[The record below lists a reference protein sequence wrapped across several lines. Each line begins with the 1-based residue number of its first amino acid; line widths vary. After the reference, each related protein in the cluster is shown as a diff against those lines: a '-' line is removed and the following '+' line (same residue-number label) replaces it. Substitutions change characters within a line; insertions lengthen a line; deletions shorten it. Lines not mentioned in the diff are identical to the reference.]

1 MQSASNTKSKT
12 RLSVTGLSLRLAAAL
27 GYLIFESKG
36 RGTAVVQLLHDPANG
51 ASTPLVGWA
60 EARKRCRRLKPYE
73 NAHMQGFAYHFLHS
87 IVSEKKF
94 STSKTL
100 AYERSRTLQ

>member
-1 MQSASNTKSKT
+1 MTRWGDKVRVEGLAPMGAVASAT
-12 RLSVTGLSLRLAAAL
+12 R
-27 GYLIFESKG
+27 
-36 RGTAVVQLLHDPANG
+36 HPAP
-51 ASTPLVGWA
+51 STPLVGWA

-100 AYERSRTLQ
+100 HMSVLVPYTST